1 MMMRRRCHGR
11 RPAERAERG
20 VEEAAGVVVVVVCVV
35 VAVGGGGWQG
45 AREV

>member
-1 MMMRRRCHGR
+1 MRRRRCHGP
-11 RPAERAERG
+11 RPAEMG
-20 VEEAAGVVVVVVCVV
+20 VEEAAGLVVVVVVV